1 MKLIHTQKS
10 TVQRRKFTLIE
21 LLVVIA
27 IIAILAAM
35 LLPALSASRA
45 RAQASNCTANLKQQ
59 GLYQAMYAGD
69 NNDRLTTP
77 HGYSYNSTTYQEK
90 LVKCGYVLSSM
101 SWRIDPAAA
110 KHFVCPASSELT
122 RGDSIENGT
131 SNIYGYV
138 AAPSYHT
145 KSTIGWA
152 TYYIPYYLEGLP
164 GNKTAPNDP
173 SAVPLM
179 GDSCYSTDQCMWYTI
194 ECSCSGKSKKGAY
207 LVHSKQANMLMVD
220 GHVEPW
226 SKEKFDI
233 KQNKWHSLQFFEP
246 K

>member
-1 MKLIHTQKS
+1 MYDNKMYDLFDKYTDKYI
-10 TVQRRKFTLIE
+10 QRIT
-21 LLVVIA
+21 
-27 IIAILAAM
+27 
-35 LLPALSASRA
+35 
-45 RAQASNCTANLKQQ
+45 
-59 GLYQAMYAGD
+59 
-69 NNDRLTTP
+69 NDWNIPKYKNKT
-77 HGYSYNSTTYQEK
+77 N
-90 LVKCGYVLSSM
+90 
-101 SWRIDPAAA
+101 
-110 KHFVCPASSELT
+110 LT
-122 RGDSIENGT
+122 REEILDALNIYRGKNGT

-145 KSTIGWA
+145 SSTKGWA
-152 TYYIPYYLEGLP
+152 TYYIPYYLEGAP